1 MQGFPLAGR
10 RGQVDGRRQYRL
22 IDGCCEPHRQ
32 LDGLYSSLDE
42 AFSEAIAW
50 LQAVNI
56 DPLMSR
62 IGVEVTAANG
72 DWRTLRLPESLLCP
86 LLCPLPA

>member
-1 MQGFPLAGR
+1 M
-10 RGQVDGRRQYRL
+10 

-32 LDGLYSSLDE
+32 LDGFYGSLDE
-42 AFSEAIAW
+42 AVSEAIAW
-50 LQAVNI
+50 LQAVNL
-56 DPLMSR
+56 DPLMGL

-72 DWRTLRLPESLLCP
+72 DWRTLRLPDALLCP